1 MKTQRASRR
10 SDNWVTFGLGGL
22 AIVLLGLTQ
31 GIPMLVTF
39 GVIKPLNVKLSD
51 QVILSMA
58 LYAYLIPAIGI
69 WLYAR
74 IARHHDVRWFSGW
87 NIFMVM
93 AVYAVTAYVADSL
106 GHPAMSR
113 AALWPL
119 FWIATHW
126 LAIAAVL
133 LALIGF
139 TAVTW
144 AFRHKSHINPET
156 MEVPK

>member
-1 MKTQRASRR
+1 MNTQRDSRR
-10 SDNWVTFGLGGL
+10 SDSWVTFGLGGL

-31 GIPMLVTF
+31 GIPVLVTF
-39 GVIKPLNVKLSD
+39 GVIEPLNIRFSNQAV
-51 QVILSMA
+51 LSMA
-58 LYAYLIPAIGI
+58 LYAYLVPAIGI

-93 AVYAVTAYVADSL
+93 VVYAVTAYVADLL

-126 LAIAAVL
+126 LAAAAALIV
-133 LALIGF
+133 LIGF
-139 TAVTW
+139 IAVTW
-144 AFRHKSHINPET
+144 AFQHKSHTNSET
-156 MEVPK
+156 VEALK